1 MKIKIRDEL
10 NVDEPINLR
19 RLTPRIKLYAG
30 FMVKIHESRWYQTGR
45 HKKEEQD
52 YAKQVQQ
59 DERLKNALLAVLY
72 RELVDNKTLSDKKDT
87 CKEIT
92 VSIDSKYQKSLD
104 RILKQKDFIMY
115 DIKRVEEQPDIRKAF
130 PDMAIILQ
138 VSKKVV

>member
-45 HKKEEQD
+45 NKKEEQD

-72 RELVDNKTLSDKKDT
+72 RELVDNKTLYDKKDT

>member
-10 NVDEPINLR
+10 NVDKPINLR

-52 YAKQVQQ
+52 YAKLVQQ

>member
-19 RLTPRIKLYAG
+19 RLKPRIKLYAG
-30 FMVKIHESRWYQTGR
+30 FMVKIHESRWYKTGR

-52 YAKQVQQ
+52 YARQVQQ
-59 DERLKNALLAVLY
+59 DERLKNALLAVFY

-92 VSIDSKYQKSLD
+92 VSIESKYQKSLD

>member
-45 HKKEEQD
+45 RKKEEQD
-52 YAKQVQQ
+52 YAKQVQK

>member
-10 NVDEPINLR
+10 NVDKPINLR

-45 HKKEEQD
+45 YKKEEQD